1 MAQHTRTAQKH
12 TTRQSI
18 VDAAVECLTVS
29 GYSAVRT
36 RQIAKAAGVA
46 QGTVTYHFD
55 SRDALL
61 IEAATQIID
70 RQLAF
75 SLELLSNTR
84 PGNLPLDR
92 AVDRL
97 WESVTTPEGLA
108 VAHLWYATWSEPQLI
123 PVVRALEQKIFD
135 FAVEAIGPSFTT
147 DRRSRAV
154 VGFLQLA
161 LTVMRGLV
169 QAIPVHGLAYVQ
181 NQWSAAKPLVI
192 LAARQGMELEPNQQ

>member
-84 PGNLPLDR
+84 PGR
-92 AVDRL
+92 
-97 WESVTTPEGLA
+97 TQQ
-108 VAHLWYATWSEPQLI
+108 AT
-123 PVVRALEQKIFD
+123 R
-135 FAVEAIGPSFTT
+135 T
-147 DRRSRAV
+147 DRNHTRAADLST
-154 VGFLQLA
+154 GPRMQ
-161 LTVMRGLV
+161 
-169 QAIPVHGLAYVQ
+169 PV
-181 NQWSAAKPLVI
+181 AATS
-192 LAARQGMELEPNQQ
+192 